1 MAGAGRGYWDKAR
14 AGAGVVDKGAGST
27 AMRAETTRARIVE
40 AADDLFYHQGFEQ
53 TSFADIAAAVKL
65 SRGNFYYHFKTKDQ
79 ILGAVI
85 ERRLAKTRALLDQWE
100 AEGALPEQRIRSF
113 VGILIANRADI
124 MLYGCPVGTLCA
136 ELAKLDHGAKRDASG
151 IFTLFRDWLRAQFE
165 ALGLAAEADA
175 LAQSQPESDGAAA
188 VQERYGED
196 VAVRAFDDDPAR
208 LTEIDAVVAYLQSLG
223 TLTDAAHA
231 RLAEGAQ

>member
-100 AEGALPEQRIRSF
+100 AEGALPEQRICSF

-175 LAQSQPESDGAAA
+175 LALHVLARSQGVAALA
-188 VQERYGED
+188 NAFREEAFIRGE
-196 VAVRAFDDDPAR
+196 VAAMEAWLADQAARGQARQGPA
-208 LTEIDAVVAYLQSLG
+208 
-223 TLTDAAHA
+223 
-231 RLAEGAQ
+231 AQQISGG